1 MSSRSARKH
10 GLATTSRFNPAFA
23 PWIEA
28 IANPICPGTRDP
40 LLLEQAQIIG
50 ATTCV
55 LGVRAERMARM
66 ERLHNC
72 MLRYTE
78 HAPDFQLF
86 GRTNP
91 KSSPQGAAVT
101 IGPVATGSLQGPG
114 FWENPDQL
122 KFPINAGKPE
132 GMHLMIGRRPYA
144 AFGNSTGDREML
156 EYEYT
161 GAGDGARLMMLVLHN
176 DAAREYAYGPAQGLP
191 DTKVGTFTLALCA
204 EAKKKGWTVIS
215 MKSDWNRIF
224 AFDNTLALQFCRG
237 RATLWRYV
245 RSFSRSGILNDD

>member
-1 MSSRSARKH
+1 MLEHLCQAAAPESMH
-10 GLATTSRFNPAFA
+10 GLATTSRFSPAFA

-55 LGVRAERMARM
+55 LGERMARM

-91 KSSPQGAAVT
+91 KSSPQGSCRDHRTGGDGKLAGSR
-101 IGPVATGSLQGPG
+101 ILGGPGPVEVS
-114 FWENPDQL
+114 
-122 KFPINAGKPE
+122 
-132 GMHLMIGRRPYA
+132 RR
-144 AFGNSTGDREML
+144 R
-156 EYEYT
+156 
-161 GAGDGARLMMLVLHN
+161 ARLRRHLH
-176 DAAREYAYGPAQGLP
+176 R
-191 DTKVGTFTLALCA
+191 
-204 EAKKKGWTVIS
+204 
-215 MKSDWNRIF
+215 R
-224 AFDNTLALQFCRG
+224 
-237 RATLWRYV
+237 
-245 RSFSRSGILNDD
+245 